1 MKKLGLIIVFALA
14 TIALRAQENK
24 GVTVKVTIEN
34 ILSDEGKVI
43 GSLHTSET
51 FMKGPG
57 IINTEVNAVKGEVTL
72 VFKDVEPGTF
82 ALMLMHDENENN
94 RMDFEPNGM
103 PKESYAT
110 SGDIS
115 YGPPSFENAKFEVAD
130 EDIDLKFRF

>member
-1 MKKLGLIIVFALA
+1 MKRLVLILVFTLA
-14 TIALRAQENK
+14 TFALRAQDNK

-34 ILSDEGKVI
+34 ILSDQGKVI

-57 IINTEVNAVKGEVTL
+57 IMNTSVDATTGEVTL
-72 VFKDVEPGTF
+72 VFSDVKPGTF

-94 RMDFEPNGM
+94 RMDFESNGM

-110 SGDIS
+110 SGEMS
-115 YGPPSFENAKFEVAD
+115 YGPPTFESAKFKVAD
-130 EDIDLKFRF
+130 KDLALRFRF